1 MSRKHVRRSGTIAV
15 RSPLTFRIQTAFMAL
30 TLLISLGCA
39 VVPPVTAADF
49 SGGVGI
55 FLPVS
60 PLNADNLTYWVT
72 PKTKLAKSYGLQFV
86 NLVVNWA
93 DLEPADDSFNFKT
106 LQNYIKA
113 VQGQG
118 MKVVLRVYFNG
129 GDWLQAA
136 PNWLFDSRKAQFYYE
151 GSQRQPV
158 PWDSVY
164 LEEMGEFAMKLG
176 LWLRDNGTIVPDA
189 IQISAGGIYG
199 EQCILGL
206 DWPSM
211 FNGDYDAFY
220 LKLMEAEK
228 QHVNVFANLGWY
240 TNSKL
245 ALMVSHLYDNNTDM
259 SDMLIA
265 HSKALGVNWFQTNSW
280 SGELQSTWYGP
291 KILEMLSR
299 HSDAGQFFLED
310 EYGSKFSETV
320 AKRLERIKQIE
331 QQNGIRF
338 KAVSLNVD
346 DLTSR
351 NKKGIQSLVKHVLQ
365 P

>member
-189 IQISAGGIYG
+189 IQISAGESTANNASWVLTGRRCLTATTMHSTSNSWKPKSSMSTCLRISAG
-199 EQCILGL
+199 TRTAS
-206 DWPSM
+206 WPS
-211 FNGDYDAFY
+211 
-220 LKLMEAEK
+220 
-228 QHVNVFANLGWY
+228 
-240 TNSKL
+240 
-245 ALMVSHLYDNNTDM
+245 
-259 SDMLIA
+259 
-265 HSKALGVNWFQTNSW
+265 WFPTF
-280 SGELQSTWYGP
+280 T
-291 KILEMLSR
+291 
-299 HSDAGQFFLED
+299 
-310 EYGSKFSETV
+310 TT
-320 AKRLERIKQIE
+320 
-331 QQNGIRF
+331 IR
-338 KAVSLNVD
+338 
-346 DLTSR
+346 T
-351 NKKGIQSLVKHVLQ
+351 
-365 P
+365 